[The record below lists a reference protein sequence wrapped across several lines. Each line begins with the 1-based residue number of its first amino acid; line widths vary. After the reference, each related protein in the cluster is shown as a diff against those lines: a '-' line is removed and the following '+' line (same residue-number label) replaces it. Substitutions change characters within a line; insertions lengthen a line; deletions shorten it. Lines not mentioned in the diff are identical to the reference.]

1 MGARRVVVNVP
12 SGATCRTERLTW
24 GGVLRQIRGV
34 TSSQFFTPIIY
45 DFKKFGPSTE
55 RRKRKHHMF
64 IVISMDSEGL
74 LQNLVK
80 NRLHK
85 WLRCLA
91 WYRCSRT

>member
-1 MGARRVVVNVP
+1 
-12 SGATCRTERLTW
+12 
-24 GGVLRQIRGV
+24 
-34 TSSQFFTPIIY
+34 IY